1 MIDHARTILSFREFS
16 GETADLIHVLMPDV
30 RVERGDDALLCRR
43 EGATAHLARAS
54 GFDAMIVF
62 GQRGVV
68 QLHGRVDLREDML
81 HDIVADIVGYL
92 CGAPLSSLSIYP
104 HHDARPV
111 VPKRR
116 RRGPAW
122 SRGLMCERRR

>member
-1 MIDHARTILSFREFS
+1 
-16 GETADLIHVLMPDV
+16 V
-30 RVERGDDALLCRR
+30 LLCRR
-43 EGATAHLARAS
+43 EGATAHIARSSAYEA
-54 GFDAMIVF
+54 FIVF

-68 QLHGRVDLREDML
+68 QLHGRIDLQAETL
-81 HDIVADIVGYL
+81 HDIVADIVGFL

-111 VPKRR
+111 AAPKRR

-122 SRGLMCERRR
+122 SRGVMCDRVR